1 MFIGAFYH
9 LLIHLFNNKSYYF
22 KNLSLLILI
31 VGFIDNFGFD
41 GGRNGFIF
49 IQEVGKFDASF
60 GIVFFICFLII
71 TLINYQKILTSTE
84 IHFAFLAV
92 TFLSQIKPLDI
103 FCFSFIFY
111 YLQQGKIKSI

>member
-1 MFIGAFYH
+1 MDFYH

-92 TFLSQIKPLDI
+92 TFLSQIEAFWI
-103 FCFSFIFY
+103 YFVFSFIFY
-111 YLQQGKIKSI
+111 YLQQGKTKSI